1 MRLVSFS
8 VTNFRSIT
16 TAHKIPI
23 GDSTVLIGKNNEGKS
38 NLLRALNL
46 SMRALTAHAGES
58 QIISDIIDGPKYL
71 WRRDFPISLQDRT
84 STTDSI
90 FRLEFS
96 LDENEIHEFR
106 REIKSSLNGTLPI
119 EIKFGKSNLSKIHVP
134 KRGRGGNTLS
144 AKSAKIAKYIAQRI
158 QFNYIPAIRTED
170 EALAVVQAML
180 STELTQL
187 ETNPDYLAALQKIS
201 DLQQPIL
208 DNVAQSIKNSLKLF
222 LPDITDVVVRIPSQ
236 ASRSALRNQCKI
248 EIDDGSLTDLEF
260 KGDGVK
266 SLAALGLLKDKRK
279 MSGASIIAIEEPESH
294 LHPGAM
300 HSLREIIKT
309 LTTDNQV
316 VITTHCPL
324 FVDRESISRNIL
336 IDRNSA
342 RPAKEISMIRKT
354 LGVRASDN
362 LVNASHV
369 LVVEGE
375 TDIISI
381 TALLSHISPAI
392 SKALKQHRLVI
403 EKLGGSAKL
412 SYKLSLLSQALCVT
426 HVLLDYDDAGRTAY
440 EKACQENML
449 SVLDTTFIRCDKMK
463 ESELEDCFE
472 TTAYISEVKSEF
484 GVNLD
489 DSAFLGNRKWSERA
503 ESCFAKQGKPWDA
516 QTAAK
521 LKAVVAKSIA
531 KNPDFALNPER
542 RNSIDALVT
551 ALEIKLQLVTEN
563 C

>member
-1 MRLVSFS
+1 MRIVSFS

-46 SMRALTAHAGES
+46 SMRALTAHAGET
-58 QIISDIIDGPKYL
+58 QIISDFVEGPKYL

-84 STTDSI
+84 NTTDSI

-119 EIKFGKSNLSKIHVP
+119 EIKFGKSNSSKIHVP

-180 STELTQL
+180 SAELTQL
-187 ETNPDYLAALQKIS
+187 ETNNDYVAALQKIS

-236 ASRSALRNQCKI
+236 ARRSALRSQCKI
-248 EIDDGSLTDLEF
+248 EIDDGSLTDLEY

-309 LTTDNQV
+309 LTSDNQV

-342 RPAKEISMIRKT
+342 KPAKDISVIRKT

-375 TDIISI
+375 TDIIAI
-381 TALLSHISPAI
+381 TALLSHLSSAL

-403 EKLGGSAKL
+403 EKIGGSAKL

-426 HVLLDYDDAGRTAY
+426 HVLLDYDDAGRKAY
-440 EKACQENML
+440 EKASQENTL
-449 SVLDTTFIRCDKMK
+449 DVLDTTFIRCDKMK
-463 ESELEDCFE
+463 ESELEDCFDA
-472 TTAYISEVKSEF
+472 TAYIAEVNSEF
-484 GVNLD
+484 GVDFN
-489 DSAFLGNRKWSERA
+489 DSAFFGNRKWSDRA

-516 QTAAK
+516 QIAAK

-551 ALEIKLQLVTEN
+551 ALEKKLQSVTEN
-563 C
+563 